1 MLTNNISFSDRL
13 ISVSIA
19 TVKHLDM
26 RSNLLCSTVYVAF
39 DDAKAGNS
47 LILSWR
53 NVYQLLPKKEASCKE
68 RKKYYYRWEGTISV
82 NTGSCS

>member
-26 RSNLLCSTVYVAF
+26 RSNLLCSTVYVAL

-47 LILSWR
+47 LILS
-53 NVYQLLPKKEASCKE
+53 
-68 RKKYYYRWEGTISV
+68 
-82 NTGSCS
+82 